1 MAQRNK
7 IYPALDTQTISV
19 MIQSLWVFG
28 SFVAL
33 IDHKKNTG
41 II

>member
-7 IYPALDTQTISV
+7 IYPALDTQIPV
-19 MIQSLWVFG
+19 MIQSLWFFCI
-28 SFVAL
+28 FVAL

-41 II
+41 MI